1 MRIEEGL
8 CAMVTSLHQRTHA
21 LTMEDHGT
29 PPRYVV
35 ENYRIA
41 YVSAHGREPAVR
53 YMGNH
58 WYYVNGETVHRVTL
72 LEEIERLR
80 AMPPKQSFRRTDRSI
95 VQRLIDRLR
104 AL

>member
-1 MRIEEGL
+1 MI
-8 CAMVTSLHQRTHA
+8 TSLHQRAHLLA
-21 LTMEDHGT
+21 AEDSST
-29 PPRYVV
+29 PPRYIV

-58 WYYVNGETVHRVTL
+58 WYYVNGETVHRLTL
-72 LEEIERLR
+72 MEEIGRLR
-80 AMPPKQSFRRTDRSI
+80 AMPSKQPFRRTERSI

-104 AL
+104 SL

>member
-1 MRIEEGL
+1 MAVEEDAL
-8 CAMVTSLHQRTHA
+8 MATMTQRSHY
-21 LTMEDHGT
+21 LTVEDASI

-41 YVSAHGREPAVR
+41 YTSAHGREPAVR

-58 WYYVNGETVHRVTL
+58 WYYVNGETVHRLTL
-72 LEEIERLR
+72 MDEIERLR
-80 AMPPKQSFRRTDRSI
+80 AMPPKRQFKHTDRSL